1 MTENVEIINY
11 DSKFKSDFKE
21 LNLEWLQTYFYV
33 EPHDEEVLN
42 NPESYILDNDGYIFF
57 AKYNK
62 EIIGTVALI
71 NESEAYELSKMAI
84 TPKYRGLKIG
94 LQLMNHCIEFAKN
107 KGWDRIIL
115 YSNRKLTPAI
125 NLYLKVGFKEIPL
138 ESDIYYERADIK
150 MELTW

>member
-21 LNLEWLQTYFYV
+21 LNMEWLQTYFYV

-94 LQLMNHCIEFAKN
+94 LLLMNHCIEFAKN
-107 KGWDRIIL
+107 KGWDRVIL

-125 NLYLKVGFKEIPL
+125 NLYFKVGFKEIPL
-138 ESDIYYERADIK
+138 EPDIYYERANIK
-150 MELTW
+150 MELNL